1 MPGRLE
7 GKTVFITGI
16 ARGQGRSHA
25 VRFAEEGAD
34 VIGIDLCEQID
45 SVGYPLSTKAD
56 LDETVHLVEA
66 LDRRIVVGQADVR
79 DQDSMRAVLETGLAE
94 LGRLDFVLAN
104 AGIMPIWG
112 EGSRTMQAWHD
123 ALDVLLTGVL
133 NTVELTYPHLIEQNH
148 GGSIVIT
155 SSMAGVEKPM
165 MRTEG
170 SHTLG
175 MLGYTTAK
183 SALKSLMR
191 NYASFLA
198 PHSIRVNSVH
208 PTGVNTK
215 MIQNDLMA
223 AYWSEATPEDLL
235 TLVNALPVDAVEP
248 VDISNMMVFL
258 CSEESR
264 YFTGNAVRVDAG
276 ADLR

>member
-1 MPGRLE
+1 MTGRLE
-7 GKTVFITGI
+7 GKVVFITGI

-56 LDETVHLVEA
+56 LDETVSLVEA
-66 LDRRIVVGQADVR
+66 LDRRVVVGQADVR
-79 DQDSMRAVLETGLAE
+79 DRESMLTVLETGLAE

-123 ALDVLLTGVL
+123 CLDVLLTGVL

-223 AYWSEATPEDLL
+223 AYWGEATPEDLL

-264 YFTGNAVRVDAG
+264 YFTGNVVRVDAG

>member
-1 MPGRLE
+1 MAGRLE
-7 GKTVFITGI
+7 GKVVFITGV

-56 LDETVHLVEA
+56 LDETVRLVEA
-66 LDRRIVVGQADVR
+66 LDRRIVAGQADVR
-79 DQDSMRAVLETGLAE
+79 DRDSMKAVLETGLAE

-123 ALDVLLTGVL
+123 CLDVLLTGVL
-133 NTVELTYPHLIEQNH
+133 NTVELTYPILLEQNH

-215 MIQNDLMA
+215 MIENDLMA
-223 AYWSEATPEDLL
+223 SYWSEATPEDLL
-235 TLVNALPVDAVEP
+235 TLVNALPVAAVEP

-264 YFTGNAVRVDAG
+264 YFTGNVVRVDAG

>member
-1 MPGRLE
+1 MAGRLE
-7 GKTVFITGI
+7 GKVVFITGI

-34 VIGIDLCEQID
+34 VIGIDICEQI
-45 SVGYPLSTKAD
+45 STVEYPLATKSD
-56 LDETVHLVEA
+56 LEETVRQVEA

-79 DQDSMRAVLETGLAE
+79 DRASMEAVLDTGLAE

-112 EGSRTMQAWHD
+112 EQSRTMQAWHD
-123 ALDVLLTGVL
+123 CLDVLLTGVL
-133 NTVELTYPHLIEQNH
+133 NTVELTYPHIVEQGR
-148 GGSIVIT
+148 GGAIVIT

-165 MRTEG
+165 MRTES

-191 NYASFLA
+191 NYASLLA
-198 PHSIRVNSVH
+198 AQSIRVNSVH
-208 PTGVNTK
+208 PTGVKTG
-215 MIQNDLMA
+215 MIENDLMA
-223 AYWSEATPEDLL
+223 NYFESTTAEDLL
-235 TLVNALPVDAVEP
+235 TLVNAMPIDAVDP

-258 CSEESR
+258 CSDEAR
-264 YFTGNAVRVDAG
+264 YFTGHVLRVDAG

>member
-1 MPGRLE
+1 MAGRLE
-7 GKTVFITGI
+7 GKVVFITGV

-34 VIGIDLCEQID
+34 VIGIDICEQID

-56 LDETVHLVEA
+56 LDETVKLVEA

-79 DQDSMRAVLETGLAE
+79 DRESMRTVLEEGMAT

-112 EGSRTMQAWHD
+112 ERSQTMQAWQD

-133 NTVELTYPHLIEQNH
+133 NTVELTYPHLIEQGR

-165 MRTEG
+165 MRTETN
-170 SHTLG
+170 HTLG

-198 PHSIRVNSVH
+198 SHSIRVNSVH
-208 PTGVNTK
+208 PTGVNTP
-215 MIQNDLMA
+215 MVQNDMMA
-223 AYWSEATPEDLL
+223 TYFTESTPEDLL

-258 CSEESR
+258 CSDEAR
-264 YFTGNAVRVDAG
+264 YFTGNVVRVDAG

>member
-1 MPGRLE
+1 MAGRLE
-7 GKTVFITGI
+7 GKVVFITGV

-34 VIGIDLCEQID
+34 IIGIDICEQID
-45 SVGYPLSTKAD
+45 SVGYPMATKAD
-56 LDETVHLVEA
+56 LDETVRLVEA

-79 DQDSMRAVLETGLAE
+79 DRESMRTVLETGMAE

-112 EGSRTMQAWHD
+112 ERSKTMQAWHD
-123 ALDVLLTGVL
+123 CLDVLLTGVL
-133 NTVELTYPHLIEQNH
+133 NTVELTYPHLIEQGR

-165 MRTEG
+165 MRTETN
-170 SHTLG
+170 HTLG

-198 PHSIRVNSVH
+198 SHSIRVNSVH
-208 PTGVNTK
+208 PTGVNTP
-215 MIQNDLMA
+215 MVQNDLMA
-223 AYWSEATPEDLL
+223 TYFTESTPEDLL
-235 TLVNALPVDAVEP
+235 TLVNALPVDAVEA

-258 CSEESR
+258 CSDESR

>member
-1 MPGRLE
+1 MTGRLE
-7 GKTVFITGI
+7 GKVVFITGV

-34 VIGIDLCEQID
+34 VIGIDICDQID

-56 LDETVHLVEA
+56 LDETVRLVEA

-79 DQDSMRAVLETGLAE
+79 DSESMKTVLEAGLAE
-94 LGRLDFVLAN
+94 LGRLDFVIAN

-123 ALDVLLTGVL
+123 CLDVLLTGVL
-133 NTVELTYPHLIEQNH
+133 NTVELTYPILLEQNH

-165 MRTEG
+165 MRTES

-175 MLGYTTAK
+175 MLGYTTSK

-198 PHSIRVNSVH
+198 AHSIRVNSVH
-208 PTGVNTK
+208 PTGVNTP
-215 MIQNDLMA
+215 MIQNEMMA
-223 AYWSEATPEDLL
+223 SYFQEGSPEDML
-235 TLVNALPVDAVEP
+235 TLVNSLPVPAVEP

-264 YFTGNAVRVDAG
+264 YFTGNVVRVDAG

>member
-1 MPGRLE
+1 MTGRLE
-7 GKTVFITGI
+7 GKVVFITGV

-34 VIGIDLCEQID
+34 VIGIDICDQID
-45 SVGYPLSTKAD
+45 SVGYPLATKAD
-56 LDETVHLVEA
+56 LDETVRLVEA

-79 DQDSMRAVLETGLAE
+79 DRESMKTVLDAGLAE
-94 LGRLDFVLAN
+94 LGRLDFVIAN

-123 ALDVLLTGVL
+123 CLDVLLTGVL
-133 NTVELTYPHLIEQNH
+133 NTVELTYPILLEQDH

-165 MRTEG
+165 MRTES

-175 MLGYTTAK
+175 MLGYTTCK

-198 PHSIRVNSVH
+198 AHSIRVNSVH
-208 PTGVNTK
+208 PTGVNTP
-215 MIQNDLMA
+215 MIQNEMMA
-223 AYWSEATPEDLL
+223 TYFQEGNPQDML

-264 YFTGNAVRVDAG
+264 YFTGNVVRVDAG